1 MEIIKSFIL
10 GIVQGLTE
18 FLPVSSSGHIEIFK
32 EILNFSFDS
41 NNALFFTLILH
52 LATAMSTI
60 IYFWDDVKKILS
72 SLLKFKKDENFNF
85 SLMII
90 VSMIPAGLVG
100 FFYEDKI
107 NQLFNGNLILVGSML
122 IVTSFLLFISD
133 KMNDLNKKISTK
145 NAIIIGIAQAFA
157 ILPGIS
163 RSGST
168 IATSLF
174 LGVNRDLAAKFSFLM
189 VIPIIVGSSM
199 KMIIYDNLIIEE
211 TILINYI
218 VGFMSALISGYYACK
233 WMIFLVKKSK
243 LIYFSIYCL
252 IVGIISIS
260 YSLIQWF
267 LIKNLLLMD

>member
-32 EILNFSFDS
+32 EILNFSYDS
-41 NNALFFTLILH
+41 ENGLFFTLILH
-52 LATAMSTI
+52 LATAMSTL
-60 IYFWDDVKKILS
+60 IYFWVDVKKIIY
-72 SLLKFKKDENFNF
+72 SLFKLKKDENFNF

-100 FFYEDKI
+100 FFFENKI
-107 NQLFNGNLILVGSML
+107 NQLFNGNLLLVGSML
-122 IVTSFLLFISD
+122 IITSILLFVSD
-133 KMNDLNKKISTK
+133 KINNLKKELTVMN
-145 NAIIIGIAQAFA
+145 AFVIGIAQALA

-189 VIPIIVGSSM
+189 VIPIIVGSSL
-199 KMIIYDNLIIEE
+199 KMIIYDNLVFEE
-211 TILINYI
+211 VSVINYI
-218 VGFMSALISGYYACK
+218 VGFLSALISGYYACK
-233 WMIFLVKKSK
+233 WMILLVRKSK
-243 LIYFSIYCL
+243 LFYFSIYCL
-252 IVGIISIS
+252 IVGLISIS
-260 YSLIQWF
+260 YSLVQ
-267 LIKNLLLMD
+267 

>member
-41 NNALFFTLILH
+41 NNGLFFTLILH

-90 VSMIPAGLVG
+90 ISMIPAGLVG

-122 IVTSFLLFISD
+122 IVTSLFLFMSD
-133 KMNDLNKKISTK
+133 RMNDLNKKISTK

-168 IATSLF
+168 IATSDKIL
-174 LGVNRDLAAKFSFLM
+174 
-189 VIPIIVGSSM
+189 SS
-199 KMIIYDNLIIEE
+199 
-211 TILINYI
+211 
-218 VGFMSALISGYYACK
+218 
-233 WMIFLVKKSK
+233 
-243 LIYFSIYCL
+243 
-252 IVGIISIS
+252 
-260 YSLIQWF
+260 
-267 LIKNLLLMD
+267 

>member
-41 NNALFFTLILH
+41 NNGLFFTLILH

-90 VSMIPAGLVG
+90 VSIIPAGLVG

-122 IVTSFLLFISD
+122 IVTSLLLFISD
-133 KMNDLNKKISTK
+133 KMYDMNKKISTK

-174 LGVNRDLAAKFSFLM
+174 LGVYRDLAAKFSFFLS
-189 VIPIIVGSSM
+189 IPAIIGAC
-199 KMIIYDNLIIEE
+199 MI
-211 TILINYI
+211 
-218 VGFMSALISGYYACK
+218 
-233 WMIFLVKKSK
+233 KSK
-243 LIYFSIYCL
+243 DLFISQSVVEFPFLGFLTSLFIGYIAIRLLIFITVEGRLWYFSMYC
-252 IVGIISIS
+252 
-260 YSLIQWF
+260 F
-267 LIKNLLLMD
+267 LIGFLAIVFF

>member
-1 MEIIKSFIL
+1 
-10 GIVQGLTE
+10 
-18 FLPVSSSGHIEIFK
+18 
-32 EILNFSFDS
+32 
-41 NNALFFTLILH
+41 
-52 LATAMSTI
+52 
-60 IYFWDDVKKILS
+60 
-72 SLLKFKKDENFNF
+72 
-85 SLMII
+85 MII
-90 VSMIPAGLVG
+90 ISMIPAGLVG

-122 IVTSFLLFISD
+122 IVTSLLLFISD

-252 IVGIISIS
+252 VVGIISIS
-260 YSLIQWF
+260 YSLIQ
-267 LIKNLLLMD
+267 

>member
-41 NNALFFTLILH
+41 NNGLFFTLILH

-60 IYFWDDVKKILS
+60 IYFWDDVKKILT

-90 VSMIPAGLVG
+90 ISMIPAGLVG

-163 RSGST
+163 RSGAT
-168 IATSLF
+168 IATALF
-174 LGVNRDLAAKFSFLM
+174 LKIDKKNAAEFSFIM
-189 VIPIIVGSSM
+189 VLLPIIG
-199 KMIIYDNLIIEE
+199 ITFLELIIVTSSE
-211 TILINYI
+211 IKLDVAQIKGLVIN
-218 VGFMSALISGYYACK
+218 GEST
-233 WMIFLVKKSK
+233 
-243 LIYFSIYCL
+243 
-252 IVGIISIS
+252 
-260 YSLIQWF
+260 
-267 LIKNLLLMD
+267 

>member
-1 MEIIKSFIL
+1 M
-10 GIVQGLTE
+10 
-18 FLPVSSSGHIEIFK
+18 
-32 EILNFSFDS
+32 
-41 NNALFFTLILH
+41 
-52 LATAMSTI
+52 
-60 IYFWDDVKKILS
+60 
-72 SLLKFKKDENFNF
+72 
-85 SLMII
+85 
-90 VSMIPAGLVG
+90 
-100 FFYEDKI
+100 
-107 NQLFNGNLILVGSML
+107 GSEMC
-122 IVTSFLLFISD
+122 IRDRFISD

-243 LIYFSIYCL
+243 VIYFSIYCL
-252 IVGIISIS
+252 LVGIISIS
-260 YSLIQWF
+260 VSYTHLT
-267 LIKNLLLMD
+267 LPTNREV